1 MSVESTPIPN
11 TLSQIQRSSA
21 HNDLQPIA
29 ADYYNIT
36 NANGAPVAGLLVLMD
51 RRQRPVRAELHLHDT
66 TVGAI
71 QELAQRQAHLLISD
85 RYYGDGVLPL
95 NVLRTQMEYERLR
108 VPLSAPPPP
117 SKIPGWL
124 RPAAL
129 TLLALVVFGA
139 GGWFLNDL
147 ITGRPEIAEVSA
159 PAAQDQV
166 DPPAEATAETVDPL
180 PAAAD
185 AAISADT
192 IISTT
197 NGLPPSRNA
206 LPLEVGQRVRIRPG
220 FQVALRT
227 EAGASAGTVLGAMQ
241 GGEQATIINGPI
253 WLEGNSDTIVWWYIR
268 LDNGTEAWV
277 SANTSELTVLEP
289 AP

>member
-51 RRQRPVRAELHLHDT
+51 RRQRPVRAELHLHDS
-66 TVGAI
+66 TVGAN

-85 RYYGDGVLPL
+85 RYSGDRALPL
-95 NVLRTQMEYERLR
+95 NVLRTQMEEERLS

-124 RPAAL
+124 KPAAL
-129 TLLALVVFGA
+129 TLVALLVFGTA
-139 GGWFLNDL
+139 GWFLNDL
-147 ITGRPEIAEVSA
+147 LGATAHPTVTA
-159 PAAQDQV
+159 PAAVDSV
-166 DPPAEATAETVDPL
+166 DPPAEMSDAVDDTSASAV
-180 PAAAD
+180 AASEGTR
-185 AAISADT
+185 IFE
-192 IISTT
+192 T

-206 LPLEVGQRVRIRPG
+206 LPLDLDQRVRVRSG

-227 EAGASAGTVLGAMQ
+227 EAGASAGEVLGSMQ
-241 GGEQATIINGPI
+241 GGDQATIINGPI
-253 WLEGNSDTIVWWYIR
+253 WLEGNSDTIVWWFIR
-268 LDNGTEAWV
+268 LDNGTEAWIA
-277 SANTSELTVLEP
+277 ANTSELTLLEP

>member
-1 MSVESTPIPN
+1 MMNIESAPIPS

-21 HNDLQPIA
+21 HMDLQPIT

-36 NANGAPVAGLLVLMD
+36 NATGAPVAGLLVLMD

-66 TVGAI
+66 TVGTI
-71 QELAQRQAHLLISD
+71 QELAQRQAHLLLSD
-85 RYYGDGVLPL
+85 RYHGEGPLPL
-95 NVLRTQMEYERLR
+95 NVLRTQMEYERLSI
-108 VPLSAPPPP
+108 PLSAPPPP

-129 TLLALVVFGA
+129 TLLALLVFGA
-139 GGWFLNDL
+139 SGWFLNEL
-147 ITGRPEIAEVSA
+147 FTGAAGSPAVSA
-159 PAAQDQV
+159 PAAQDQAA
-166 DPPAEATAETVDPL
+166 PPAEATTTTEGTSSP
-180 PAAAD
+180 AD
-185 AAISADT
+185 AAISAGT
-192 IISTT
+192 RISST

-206 LPLEVGQRVRIRPG
+206 LPLEVDQRVRIRPG

-227 EAGASAGTVLGAMQ
+227 EAGANAGTVIGAMQ

-277 SANTSELTVLEP
+277 SANTSELTVLEA